1 MLNLKISKIFIVV
14 LLLSAIFVWDYPAVG
29 GHAKN
34 GAYDTGASNKQEKVD
49 YFPFPE
55 PDSGYITD
63 LAYLLSS
70 EDEEEIEKW
79 LWQIESRTKVEII
92 VVTISS
98 IKDYQYAPN
107 ETTES
112 FATGL
117 FNKYKIGNMPDN
129 KGILLLIALKDRK
142 TRIELGDGYDSS
154 RDRDALRIIE
164 NNITPHFKRDD
175 YTEGIISGVKAIAG
189 EFASVHIGANWNLI
203 LIILSIPVIGL
214 IAFSL
219 FKNGKRGWGWV
230 FIGLLVVAVL
240 AVFYIVFGIIRHMP
254 KSSSS
259 SWGAGGMG
267 GFGGGSSG
275 GGGATG
281 GW

>member
-1 MLNLKISKIFIVV
+1 MLNLKINRIFIAG
-14 LLLSAIFVWDYPAVG
+14 LLFSAILVWIHPAVG
-29 GHAKN
+29 GDAKN
-34 GAYDTGASNKQEKVD
+34 GAYDTGSSNKKEKVD

-55 PDSGYITD
+55 PDSGYVTD
-63 LAYLLSS
+63 LANLLSF
-70 EDEEEIEKW
+70 EDEEKIEKW

-107 ETTES
+107 ATIES

-117 FNKYKIGNMPDN
+117 FNKYKIGNLPDN
-129 KGILLLIALKDRK
+129 NGVLLLIALKDRK
-142 TRIELGDGYDSS
+142 MRIELGDGYDSS
-154 RDRDALRIIE
+154 RDKDALRIIE
-164 NNITPHFKRDD
+164 KNISPYFKKAQ
-175 YTEGIISGVKAIAG
+175 YIQGVTSGVKAIAR
-189 EFASVHIGANWNLI
+189 EFASVRIGANWNLI
-203 LIILSIPVIGL
+203 LILLSIPVIGL

-240 AVFYIVFGIIRHMP
+240 AVFFIILGILRHMP
-254 KSSSS
+254 KSSSR